1 MASFSFEMKKY
12 LPFVGFLLIV
22 GVFIFFKLPH
32 LPLPYFWDEAWVYA
46 PAVSHLYHHQLSM
59 LPDAMPV
66 DLSRG
71 HPLLFHFLAAS
82 WQKIFGASITSAHA
96 FALFVSVML
105 LSVLF
110 YLGNKI
116 SGIVGLSVVIL
127 LCLQPVFISQSGL
140 LLPEVMVSLWILLSP
155 VFYLNENKI
164 GFVFSA
170 TCLLLTK
177 EPGIIFL
184 FAIGVWIL
192 VEHLSLRK
200 QQQFSLKKL
209 AMDIIIVVL
218 PVLFASSFFII
229 QKMQHGWFFYPEHIS
244 YIEFDWKHF
253 KELFHAAHQYVFEK
267 HAREPLALGFL
278 IITITFWKALRFR
291 ERILIAFCFL
301 AVTKIFFELWKMPK
315 QMEYF
320 ILPFLL
326 VLIYHKFFF
335 RMYSENK
342 IKGRL
347 IGIASLFGII
357 YLAFSSLNFLS
368 IRYLLCVLPLFILTA
383 VIFSEHVISS
393 LKVLPLKSDFIIAL
407 LVAICGLN
415 MYSKLHDPID
425 IRDDNLNFADGI
437 RIQQDIVRYFESNN
451 LSDCHIY
458 GTFLNVVNL
467 TNPASGY
474 LSKDNTFAASSGIEA
489 ETDYFIFTNIE
500 ESPIYKEVKNEQVNI
515 EKRFQQGKAWAEI
528 YRRTNSTCSRM

>member
-1 MASFSFEMKKY
+1 MKKH
-12 LPFVGFLLIV
+12 LPFVGFLIV
-22 GVFIFFKLPH
+22 VALFIFFKLPH

-82 WQKIFGASITSAHA
+82 WQKVFGASITSTHA
-96 FALFVSVML
+96 FALFVSLML

-127 LCLQPVFISQSGL
+127 LCLQPVFLSQSGL
-140 LLPEVMVSLWILLSP
+140 LLPEVMVALWILLSL
-155 VFYLNENKI
+155 VFFLNENKI

-192 VEHLSLRK
+192 IEHFLFRK
-200 QQQFSLKKL
+200 QQSFNFKKL
-209 AMDIIIVVL
+209 AMDIVPVVL
-218 PVLFASSFFII
+218 PVLFASSFFIVQKI
-229 QKMQHGWFFYPEHIS
+229 QYGWFFYPEHIG

-267 HAREPLALGFL
+267 HAREPLTLGFL

-320 ILPFLL
+320 IIPFLL
-326 VLIYHKFFF
+326 ALIYNKFFF
-335 RMYSENK
+335 RLYAEDK
-342 IKGRL
+342 FKGRL
-347 IGIASLFGII
+347 IGIASLFGIT

-368 IRYLLCVLPLFILTA
+368 IRYLLCVLPLFILTT
-383 VIFSEHVISS
+383 VIFSEHVIASR
-393 LKVLPLKSDFIIAL
+393 KFIPGRTGFTVAF
-407 LVAICGLN
+407 LVAACGWN
-415 MYSKLHDPID
+415 MYDKLYDPVD

-437 RIQQDIVRYFESNN
+437 RIQQDIVSYFELNN
-451 LSDCHIY
+451 LNDCHIY

-474 LSKDNTFAASSGIEA
+474 LSKDNTFAISSGIDA

-500 ESPIYKEVKNEQVNI
+500 ESHVYKEIINGQVNL
-515 EKRFQQGKAWAEI
+515 EQRFQHGNAWAEI